1 MDNRTMII
9 IHLYGDLRR
18 YGDQPRADRE
28 TTVTLSVA
36 GETTVTQ
43 AMMDA
48 GIPPHEVAQI
58 FLNGKLLKAGS
69 SMAPWLGYQTAAAR
83 LPASGEHGETII
95 HGGDRLGLF
104 PRRMAMLVV

>member
-1 MDNRTMII
+1 MDNQPMIR

-18 YGDQPRADRE
+18 YGDQPRADRD
-28 TTVTLSVA
+28 TTVTLAVA
-36 GETTVTQ
+36 GETTVTR
-43 AMMDA
+43 ALTGA
-48 GIPPHEVAQI
+48 GIPPQEVAQI

-69 SMAPWLGYQTAAAR
+69 SMAPWLGFQTAVER
-83 LPASGEHGETII
+83 LPASREHGETII